1 MSTDNENMLQNIN
14 TFSANLTP
22 DQLNQFL
29 TIIDSLNDL
38 LVMAN
43 QDTEHAYQLYLDSVL
58 ENKNESAKNSK
69 LMPRASYSNSENNVI
84 HFKH

>member
-1 MSTDNENMLQNIN
+1 MPANNENVMENIN
-14 TFSANLTP
+14 SLSTTLTP
-22 DQLNQFL
+22 AQLNQFL

-43 QDTEHAYQLYLDSVL
+43 QDTEHAYQLYINSVKEFKNDPDITNELISEAVYSDSV
-58 ENKNESAKNSK
+58 
-69 LMPRASYSNSENNVI
+69 SNVV